1 MNCYRVAGRKI
12 QSSLPGWGTSTSLL
26 LSPTARPF
34 SYHQRLYDQKPHPQD
49 GANKELESDSDGA
62 MSRRLAEMT
71 EEAITQGGS
80 STRKNIQQGTGFSEE
95 LKQRLQ
101 ERIAETAFK
110 NENAAAISYANLPVS
125 SLFFCL
131 PGMLALKLIGFYVY
145 SKVQGKE
152 RGI

>member
-1 MNCYRVAGRKI
+1 
-12 QSSLPGWGTSTSLL
+12 
-26 LSPTARPF
+26 
-34 SYHQRLYDQKPHPQD
+34 
-49 GANKELESDSDGA
+49 
-62 MSRRLAEMT
+62 MT

-80 STRKNIQQGTGFSEE
+80 STRKNIQQETGFSEE

-125 SLFFCL
+125 SLSFCF
-131 PGMLALKLIGFYVY
+131 PGMLALKLIGFHVN